1 MQSELVNDRVIGIPV
16 SATLVSMIQLLNY
29 CSVCLIFTFNDHSPM
44 TGIRSV
50 TDISHPEYSMN
61 DHHQNA
67 KYTIQINSRQIF
79 VWTNAIIIVVTAF
92 AKLRKSDYLMLWVL
106 QTSLQPLVFLYRLV
120 NDVIRMDLSAF
131 ALTLTSNG
139 LQFILSLYFIHLMLA
154 LHKKLT
160 HRHSY
165 MRLDLDMVAQ
175 EKEKY
180 SAIIREKGKVVMQGV
195 VFGFL
200 VFHFL

>member
-1 MQSELVNDRVIGIPV
+1 MLKQ
-16 SATLVSMIQLLNY
+16 M
-29 CSVCLIFTFNDHSPM
+29 
-44 TGIRSV
+44 GIRKN
-50 TDISHPEYSMN
+50 IHPCSL
-61 DHHQNA
+61 
-67 KYTIQINSRQIF
+67 QIF
-79 VWTNAIIIVVTAF
+79 IWTNALITVVTSF

-139 LQFILSLYFIHLMLA
+139 LQFILGLYFIHLMLA

-165 MRLDLDMVAQ
+165 MRLDLDTVAQ

-195 VFGFL
+195 MI
-200 VFHFL
+200 